1 MLSDLIERDN
11 HFTKTLLPRPFV
23 VLFPNFEFTPRLHN
37 ITILPS
43 IIAQHMDL
51 LCAQYMAV
59 LYTTTFWLNPETYS
73 WSENQ
78 VNGNTR
84 EVCKRGALNLK
95 PANTSTRVNGYIYK
109 IFIGNLG
116 AYSRSAGEAS
126 HKQRSEVRLTNGNP
140 CLWFDWVDRIN
151 TDQLILR
158 IQVEGS
164 SIFYEMSEASF
175 KTGDQYLTSN

>member
-1 MLSDLIERDN
+1 
-11 HFTKTLLPRPFV
+11 
-23 VLFPNFEFTPRLHN
+23 
-37 ITILPS
+37 
-43 IIAQHMDL
+43 
-51 LCAQYMAV
+51 MAV

-73 WSENQ
+73 WSENP
-78 VNGNTR
+78 VNENTR
-84 EVCKRGALNLK
+84 EVCKSGALNLK

-164 SIFYEMSEASF
+164 SIFHEKWVKLLSKLVISSLRLTEDGA
-175 KTGDQYLTSN
+175 KTPKLVLD

>member
-1 MLSDLIERDN
+1 M
-11 HFTKTLLPRPFV
+11 
-23 VLFPNFEFTPRLHN
+23 
-37 ITILPS
+37 
-43 IIAQHMDL
+43 
-51 LCAQYMAV
+51 YMFM
-59 LYTTTFWLNPETYS
+59 YIY
-73 WSENQ
+73 
-78 VNGNTR
+78 
-84 EVCKRGALNLK
+84 
-95 PANTSTRVNGYIYK
+95 NGYIYK

-116 AYSRSAGEAS
+116 AYLRSAGEAS

-140 CLWFDWVDRIN
+140 CLRFDWVDRIN